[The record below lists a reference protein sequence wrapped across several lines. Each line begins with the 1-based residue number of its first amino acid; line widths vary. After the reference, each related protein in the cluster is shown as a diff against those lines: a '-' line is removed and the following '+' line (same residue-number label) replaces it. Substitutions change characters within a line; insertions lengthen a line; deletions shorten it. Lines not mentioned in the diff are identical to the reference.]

1 MGKRLVGL
9 YSCMLA
15 WLPQGFREEFAEEM
29 MQVFAARVREAR
41 SCGNREVFWT
51 FIKELRALPALWLLA
66 YQRERRLSS
75 MKTYSSSAA
84 PDDRSSWGAV
94 LAATLPLVG
103 FVCLFAMAGVA
114 RRLLGAIHLD
124 VLFRLL
130 WADALRI
137 AAMPIVFYLLL
148 LGGLLAAWLKD
159 FPRWS
164 YPYLGWL
171 LVLLVPSLGSFGLH
185 PPYLWRFWG
194 PLLVTLLLAILLRPS
209 LKPLRALWHGWQQDW
224 TLSVFAV
231 LGIVEFLN
239 LFDEIPGPRAA
250 WQSVCTAVLVVGA
263 IAYMRISSRA
273 GRVAALL
280 GSMVV
285 SVALGATVR
294 AYYWHGLA
302 DSVVGW
308 AAWFVV
314 LMAPA
319 LFSAALRRLRPSR
332 SAGQ

>member
-1 MGKRLVGL
+1 MEKRLVGL
-9 YSCMLA
+9 YSCLLA

-29 MQVFAARVREAR
+29 MQVLTARVREAR
-41 SCGNREVFWT
+41 SCGNREMFGT
-51 FIKELRALPALWLLA
+51 FIKELCALPALWLLA
-66 YQRERRLSS
+66 YQRERRVAS
-75 MKTYSSSAA
+75 MKTWESSAA
-84 PDDRSSWGAV
+84 PDSRGSWGAV
-94 LAATLPLVG
+94 LVAVLPLVG
-103 FVCLFAMAGVA
+103 FVCVFAVAGVA

-194 PLLVTLLLAILLRPS
+194 PLVVTLLLAILLRPS

-239 LFDEIPGPRAA
+239 LCDEMPGPRAA
-250 WQSVCTAVLVVGA
+250 WQSVCGAVLVAGA
-263 IAYMRISSRA
+263 IAYMRISSRT
-273 GRVAALL
+273 GRGAALL

-285 SVALGATVR
+285 SVALGMGVR
-294 AYYWHGLA
+294 AYYWHGLS

-308 AAWFVV
+308 AICFVV
-314 LMAPA
+314 LMLPA
-319 LFSAALRRLRPSR
+319 LFSATLRRLRPSR